1 MGGPQE
7 LLSMDGV
14 ETIWV
19 ATGTTEVSPRADFVQ
34 SGCFSLSFCMSTM
47 SFISLQF
54 VYHGH
59 HFFFFFQGDGQV
71 QSFIVAK
78 SGLLAS
84 YSWGG
89 GEEPCRM
96 AWLWHAFQPSPEH
109 INRKNRTRVNAG
121 YTANPVEQVRS
132 EDTLVGMTTNTL
144 SCTDGGQ

>member
-1 MGGPQE
+1 MLFPIV
-7 LLSMDGV
+7 LHVHYVLYLS
-14 ETIWV
+14 TICI
-19 ATGTTEVSPRADFVQ
+19 PR
-34 SGCFSLSFCMSTM
+34 TP
-47 SFISLQF
+47 
-54 VYHGH
+54 
-59 HFFFFFQGDGQV
+59 FFFFFQGDGQV